1 MVSTIYDTWLR
12 YDINKGRHDF
22 SAFALYFAQIFAK
35 TAPTCVVTNSALEEI
50 KLAAGRI
57 FGTNPEVV
65 QEVPSG
71 KYICLCIDAG
81 APEAYKICMDTDKIC
96 VFGKTP
102 ADLLYGTFRLLFNV
116 TAKNSA
122 SIAETGSPRY
132 ALRSINHWDN
142 GDGSVERGYSGK
154 SIFFAD
160 GKLTADYERIRD
172 YARMMASIGIN
183 AISINNVNVHALE
196 SRFITGDFLGGI
208 AKYAEI
214 FQAYGIGLFLSINYA
229 SPMEIG
235 GLDTA
240 DPLDAAVARWWKT
253 QTDLVYKH
261 IPSLGGYIVK
271 ADSENRPGPFTY
283 GRNHADGANM
293 LAAALAPHG
302 GKMVWRCFVYDCHL
316 DWRDRSVDRANAA
329 YDNFNHLDG
338 KFADN
343 VYLQIKN
350 GPMDFQIR
358 EATSPLLGSMPATN
372 QIAEFQIA
380 QEYTGHQIDLCYL
393 IGMYKECLDFD
404 TYRNGKGSYIKN
416 HVAAIAAV
424 TNLGNDECWTGHP
437 LAAANL
443 YGYGRI
449 AYDPELTAEEIAAE
463 WLALTLG
470 TDDIVTKTILPMLL
484 NSRQTYEN
492 YTTPF
497 GIGWMVK
504 EHLHYGVGIDDYE
517 YSAWGTYHYAN
528 HIGFGVDRTQKS
540 GTGHTRQYCPEN
552 AALYENIETCPE
564 DLLLFFHFVP
574 YDYTMK
580 NGKTLLQNYYDRH
593 FVGCEAAAQYLADWE
608 ALKPHIADEK
618 LHTVALGRFKRQL
631 ENARRWRDVVNTYFY
646 RRTGT
651 PDEQGRKI
659 YP

>member
-1 MVSTIYDTWLR
+1 MISTIYDTWLR
-12 YDINKGRHDF
+12 YDINKEHHDY
-22 SAFALYFAQIFAK
+22 SAFAPYFENIFVNS
-35 TAPTCVVTNSALEEI
+35 TCPVTKSAIEEI
-50 KLAAGRI
+50 KLAAERI
-57 FGTNPEVV
+57 FGIK
-65 QEVPSG
+65 VPKIHDAAPKG
-71 KYICLCIDAG
+71 KHICLRIDES
-81 APEAYKICMDTDKIC
+81 APNAYSINKSGEELNIL
-96 VFGKTP
+96 GKTP

-116 TAKNSA
+116 TIKNNIN
-122 SIAETGSPRY
+122 IAEAGSPRY

-142 GDGSVERGYSGK
+142 CNGSVERGYSGN

-160 GKLTADYERIRD
+160 NKLTNDYVRIRD

-183 AISINNVNVHALE
+183 AISINNVNVHAVE
-196 SRFITGDFLGGI
+196 SRFITEDFLSGI
-208 AKYAEI
+208 SKYAEI
-214 FQAYGIGLFLSINYA
+214 FEKYGITLYLSVNYA
-229 SPMEIG
+229 SPIEIG

-240 DPLDAAVARWWKT
+240 DPLNEHVRQWWRE
-253 QTDLVYKH
+253 QTNLVYKY
-261 IPSLGGYIVK
+261 IPRFGGYIVK

-293 LAAALAPHG
+293 LAEALAPHG
-302 GKMVWRCFVYDCHL
+302 GKMIWRCFVYDCHL
-316 DWRDRSVDRANAA
+316 DWRDRSIDRAKAA
-329 YDNFNHLDG
+329 YDHFQPLDG

-358 EATSPLLGSMPATN
+358 EGVSPLFGAMPVTN

-393 IGMYKECLDFD
+393 IGMFKECLDFD
-404 TYRNGKGSYIKN
+404 TFRNGQGSYVKN
-416 HVAAIAAV
+416 LVQATAAV
-424 TNLGNDECWTGHP
+424 TSLGNDECWTGHP

-449 AYDPELTAEEIAAE
+449 TYNTELTAEEIAAE

-470 TDDIVTKTILPMLL
+470 IGDEMTKTVLPMMLG
-484 NSRQTYEN
+484 SRETYEN

-528 HIGFGVDRTQKS
+528 HIGFGVDRTVKS
-540 GTGHTRQYCPEN
+540 GTGFTSQYCPEN
-552 AALYENIETCPE
+552 TSLYENIETCPE
-564 DLLLFFHFVP
+564 ELLLFFHFVP
-574 YDYTMK
+574 YNHVMK
-580 NGKTLLQNYYDRH
+580 NGKTLLQNYYNLH
-593 FVGCEAAAQYLADWE
+593 FNGCDEAGRYLANWE
-608 ALKPHIADEK
+608 ALKPHIADEN
-618 LHTVALGRFKRQL
+618 LYTTSLERFRKQFK
-631 ENARRWRDVVNTYFY
+631 NAKQWRDVVNTYFY

>member
-1 MVSTIYDTWLR
+1 MTSTVYDTWLR
-12 YDINKGRHDF
+12 YDVNKARHD
-22 SAFALYFAQIFAK
+22 SALAPYFAQVYAADACNI
-35 TAPTCVVTNSALEEI
+35 TNSAIEEI
-50 KLAAGRI
+50 KLAAGRM
-57 FGTNPEVV
+57 FGANPSVAKAA
-65 QEVPSG
+65 PDD

-81 APEAYKICMDTDKIC
+81 APDAYKITIDAYKICIC
-96 VFGKTP
+96 GKTP
-102 ADLLYGTFRLLFNV
+102 ADLLYGTFRMLFNA
-116 TAKNSA
+116 TAKNSTN
-122 SIAETGSPRY
+122 IAENGSPRY
-132 ALRSINHWDN
+132 LLRSINHWDN

-160 GKLTADYERIRD
+160 GKLTADHGRIRD
-172 YARMMASIGIN
+172 YARMMASVGIN

-196 SRFITGDFLGGI
+196 SRYITEDFLPGI
-208 AKYAEI
+208 AKYADI
-214 FQAYGIGLFLSINYA
+214 FADYGIALYLSVNYA
-229 SPMEIG
+229 APIEIG

-240 DPLDAAVARWWKT
+240 DPLDERVAAWWLE
-253 QTDLVYKH
+253 QTALVYKH
-261 IPSLGGYIVK
+261 IPTLGGYVVK

-316 DWRDRSVDRANAA
+316 DWRDRSIDRAKAA
-329 YDNFNHLDG
+329 YDHFSPLDG
-338 KFADN
+338 QFADN

-358 EATSPLLGSMPATN
+358 EGISPLLGAMPSTN
-372 QIAEFQIA
+372 QIVEFQIA

-393 IGMYKECLDFD
+393 IGMFKECLDFD
-404 TYRNGKGSYIKN
+404 TYRNGAGSPVKN
-416 HVAAIAAV
+416 LVQATAAV

-449 AYDPELTAEEIAAE
+449 AYDTELSAEEIAKE

-470 TDDIVTKTILPMLL
+470 TSEEVTQIVLPMLL
-484 NSRQTYEN
+484 SSRDTYES
-492 YTTPF
+492 YTTPY
-497 GIGWMVK
+497 GVGWMVK

-528 HIGFGVDRTQKS
+528 HIGFGVDRTVKT
-540 GTGHTRQYCPEN
+540 GTGYTAQYCPEN
-552 AALYENIETCPE
+552 TALYENIETCPE

-574 YDYTMK
+574 YDYIMK
-580 NGKTLLQNYYDRH
+580 NGKTLLQNYYNQH
-593 FVGCEAAAQYLADWE
+593 FAGCDNAAKYLADWE
-608 ALKPHIADEK
+608 AIKPHIADEK
-618 LHTVALGRFKRQL
+618 LHAIALERFQRQL
-631 ENARRWRDVVNTYFY
+631 KNAERWRDVVNTYFY

-651 PDEQGRKI
+651 PDDQGRKI
-659 YP
+659 YI